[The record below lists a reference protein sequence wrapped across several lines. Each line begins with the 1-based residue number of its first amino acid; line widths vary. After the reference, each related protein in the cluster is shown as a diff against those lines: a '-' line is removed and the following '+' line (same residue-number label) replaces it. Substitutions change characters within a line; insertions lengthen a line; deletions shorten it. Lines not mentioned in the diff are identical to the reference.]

1 MECKQLWE
9 ILTRKQL
16 AMAALVSRGCSTAE
30 VGAIIGNSYE
40 KTKQIM
46 FEIYNR
52 TSLNRVELALRF
64 LHEEQDGDI
73 ETLCIAS
80 GVIAA
85 RAAIFS
91 CQLCNARQVLCSH
104 APLVLESTYLHT
116 QGKRR

>member
-40 KTKQIM
+40 KTKQIT

-64 LHEEQDGDI
+64 LHEEQNGDI
-73 ETLCIAS
+73 ETLAS
-80 GVIAA
+80 VPVSSLPEPQSLVANSVTLDKYSA
-85 RAAIFS
+85 
-91 CQLCNARQVLCSH
+91 LTPLWCSNR
-104 APLVLESTYLHT
+104 LTTYT
-116 QGKRR
+116 R